1 MTTMRHHHD
10 EHHPPRPLG
19 FTIVPRRPLG
29 FAIVPSLLLSVFP
42 FCFLIL
48 FCSFFSFHATITH
61 RPTGLPPSTHQS
73 RTSLPFRLTSHPI
86 SNPHPISQQSL
97 TQSPTQSLPNLL
109 PMRMLMMMMTMTM
122 TTATTTTKV
131 TLADTVILQ
140 RHAYHTR
147 SDVKGLAGKFWAPTL
162 VRAASFYAP
171 FSAGSLRFH
180 TPLSR

>member
-1 MTTMRHHHD
+1 MATDDDDDDDD
-10 EHHPPRPLG
+10 ETGRSLSPLSPAGRSVSPWSPPCFFL
-19 FTIVPRRPLG
+19 F
-29 FAIVPSLLLSVFP
+29 FP
-42 FCFLIL
+42 FAFLSFVVL
-48 FCSFFSFHATITH
+48 FFSFHATITH

-73 RTSLPFRLTSHPI
+73 RTSLPFRLISHPI
-86 SNPHPISQQSL
+86 FNPHPISQQSL

-109 PMRMLMMMMTMTM
+109 PMRMLVMMMTMTM

-131 TLADTVILQ
+131 TLAHTVILQ

>member
-1 MTTMRHHHD
+1 MSII
-10 EHHPPRPLG
+10 PPGRSLSPLSPAG
-19 FTIVPRRPLG
+19 RSVSPLSPPC
-29 FAIVPSLLLSVFP
+29 FFLFFP
-42 FCFLIL
+42 FAFL
-48 FCSFFSFHATITH
+48 SFFVLFSFHATITH

-73 RTSLPFRLTSHPI
+73 RTSLPFRLTPHPI

-131 TLADTVILQ
+131 TLADAVILQ